1 MTTDDQAT
9 HGVPLM
15 EKKNRAM
22 PGFDIPVQVWF
33 RYSCS
38 GVSGSVNLFC
48 LFLGPINQLNNRHGR
63 AVTLTVTAF
72 QNS

>member
-22 PGFDIPVQVWF
+22 PGFDIPVQV
-33 RYSCS
+33 
-38 GVSGSVNLFC
+38 C
-48 LFLGPINQLNNRHGR
+48 LVL
-63 AVTLTVTAF
+63 
-72 QNS
+72 